1 MQYKKLQAEDFVS
14 YNRIREMALET
25 EPDAF
30 ISTNDEEKAI
40 REERFNG
47 IIQDKNNF
55 IIGAFEDYELAGT
68 VVFTR
73 ESRKKISHKGLIT
86 GMFVSS
92 ENRGK
97 GIGLILLQ
105 TVFDFAFKIDG
116 IRQIGLKVAATNI
129 GAVKLYEKAGFVSY
143 GLEKDA
149 FCNNGI
155 FIDDLYM
162 VKFK

>member
-1 MQYKKLQAEDFVS
+1 MQYRKLQAEDFVS

-25 EPDAF
+25 KPEAF

-40 REERFNG
+40 RKERFNR

-55 IIGAFEDYELAGT
+55 IIGAFDSDELAGT

-116 IRQIGLKVAATNI
+116 LRQIGLKVAGTNI